1 MKESYDK
8 IDSPPEGG
16 VEVVSL
22 LLPTRGRVEMLA
34 RMIQSVA
41 ETASHPEAVEVVLY
55 VDDDD
60 TETAQFSLDDIR
72 LKKIIGPRA
81 SMGTYNSKCF
91 EKSEGDIIVLANDDI
106 VLRTKGWD
114 NQLRSVHR
122 RHDDQVYLA
131 YPNDLFKGR
140 KLSTFPVMARST
152 CMRIGDPFPRAF
164 KGAFIDYHIL
174 DIFERLRGVGLD
186 RIYYLEDV
194 VFEHLHFRTGKS
206 EMDETYQSRDR
217 FGDDAV
223 FLFTSN
229 CRREAARRLLE
240 AIRHY
245 SSEVRGI
252 RGGACVPSRER
263 LPGNPFSVLGLTLRQ
278 VGFDSELRWRW
289 RFYLVTWF
297 FARAVVRLLEKLR

>member
-1 MKESYDK
+1 MKESSDK
-8 IDSPPEGG
+8 VDAPPKGD
-16 VEVVSL
+16 VEVISL

-60 TETAQFSLDDIR
+60 TETTQFSVDDIR

-81 SMGTYNSKCF
+81 SMGIYNSKCF
-91 EKSEGDIIVLANDDI
+91 EKSEGGIIVLANDDI
-106 VLRTKGWD
+106 VIRTDGWD

-164 KGAFIDYHIL
+164 KGAFIDYHTL
-174 DIFERLRGVGLD
+174 DIFERLRRGGFN

-206 EMDETYQSRDR
+206 KMDETYQSRDR

-223 FLFTSN
+223 FLFTGS
-229 CRREAARRLLE
+229 CRRSAARRLLD
-240 AIRHY
+240 AIRQA
-245 SSEVRGI
+245 SSEVPRI
-252 RGGACVPSRER
+252 PVSPCVPSSER
-263 LPGNPFSVLGLTLRQ
+263 LPGNPLSVLGLALRL
-278 VGFDSELRWRW
+278 VGCDGELRWRW
-289 RFYLVTWF
+289 RSYLVTWF
-297 FARAVVRLLEKLR
+297 FARAVVRFLGKLR